1 MIISMFRAQ
10 YFMPDG
16 HYPSILDIDFEALY
30 SKGIRLLLIDLDNT
44 LAAYDET
51 MPSDRIQSLIET
63 VRKIGFDI
71 VIVSNNSERRV
82 RPYAEALGLKSVHR
96 AKKPLKGGLKKAMA
110 VAKKHVGIRKTCLI
124 GDQLLTD
131 VYGAKRL
138 ALSVMLV
145 KPLKK
150 HSEKW
155 YTRFNRRIERRIL
168 KRLKRKYPESY
179 QTMELEKRLT

>member
-1 MIISMFRAQ
+1 MKMTMFRSQ
-10 YFMPDG
+10 YYMPDG
-16 HYPSILDIDFEALY
+16 HYTNIMDIDFKALY
-30 SKGIRLLLIDLDNT
+30 QKGIRLLLVDLDNT

-51 MPSDRIQSLIET
+51 MPTQRIQTLIEGI
-63 VRKIGFDI
+63 KAIGFDI

-96 AKKPLKGGLKKAMA
+96 AKKPLKGGIKKAMA
-110 VAKKHVGIRKTCLI
+110 VAKNDVGSRKTCLI

-131 VYGAKRL
+131 VYGARRL

-150 HSEKW
+150 RSEKW
-155 YTRFNRRIERRIL
+155 YTRVNRRVERIIL
-168 KRLKRKYPESY
+168 KRLKRKFPDAFK
-179 QTMELEKRLT
+179 TMELEKRLA